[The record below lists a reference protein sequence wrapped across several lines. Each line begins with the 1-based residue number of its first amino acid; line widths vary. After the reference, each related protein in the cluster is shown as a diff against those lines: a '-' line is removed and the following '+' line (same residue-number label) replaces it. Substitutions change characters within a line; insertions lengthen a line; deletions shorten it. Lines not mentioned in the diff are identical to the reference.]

1 MKPLLK
7 TELDSFNDRFCNFVD
22 AELRNVDITS
32 PTTMLVKVATQDKNK
47 EFDWITLELEF
58 GGVSDANLIDDS
70 KLSFVDMSEGA
81 NIINEDNHF
90 GFCLGSYKN
99 ISSLKNSLLYI
110 ISSNLKYE
118 IKPYN

>member
-58 GGVSDANLIDDS
+58 NGVSDAKLIDDS
-70 KLSFVDMSEGA
+70 KLSLVDMGEGA
-81 NIINEDNHF
+81 NIINEDNYF
-90 GFCLGSYKN
+90 GFCIGNYKN